1 MSLIISHFSGQT
13 HSNLDFCGD
22 TCGLAWKASLC
33 LLCLFFLAPFP
44 EGPKLA
50 LKSDGRVC
58 EGECE
63 GRRGTVM
70 GIKCPENSPTFAWVG
85 GSTRAPF
92 ASPFPPPSDSF
103 CDRIVVQNFSVIV
116 TSIVR
121 NMLLP
126 QFWALAKRYW
136 LRN

>member
-92 ASPFPPPSDSF
+92 ASPFPPLTVSALQHRGTVLLSYYDVY
-103 CDRIVVQNFSVIV
+103 CEKSVIATV
-116 TSIVR
+116 
-121 NMLLP
+121 LG
-126 QFWALAKRYW
+126 FWKKGIGLK
-136 LRN
+136 N